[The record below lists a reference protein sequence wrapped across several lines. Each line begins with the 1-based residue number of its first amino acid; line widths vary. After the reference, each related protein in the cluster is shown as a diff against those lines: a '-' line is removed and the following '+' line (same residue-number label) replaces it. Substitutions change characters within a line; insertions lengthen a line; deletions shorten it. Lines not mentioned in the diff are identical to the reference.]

1 MYNYQQGMTQMN
13 YTPNYAANYPRP
25 MMEYQTQQMQQ
36 PAMIFRPVASEEEA
50 RAVATDFG
58 GATTIMPDFAH
69 GRIYTKAINFAN
81 GAPVMRTFI
90 EQAAQE
96 PVHAQQ
102 GVQYAPMELVEQMR
116 QEMEQMRK
124 TIAQMTEKGA
134 DSE

>member
-1 MYNYQQGMTQMN
+1 MYNYQHGMSQMN

-25 MMEYQTQQMQQ
+25 MMEYQQPQMQQ
-36 PAMIFRPVASEEEA
+36 PTMIFRPVASEEEA
-50 RAVATDFG
+50 RAVPTDFS
-58 GATTIMPDFAH
+58 GAVTVMPDFAH

-81 GAPVMRTFI
+81 GAPIAKVYV
-90 EQAAQE
+90 EQTVE
-96 PVHAQQ
+96 PHNES
-102 GVQYAPMELVEQMR
+102 VQYAPMELVEQMR